1 MGRKYVVDTGFQSIG
16 TAAQDL
22 VEILCPADAVMIVHS
37 VNIDQTSEYTA
48 AEAEKL
54 QITYKRARGSYT
66 SGSGGGSVTPALLEY
81 GDAAAGIT
89 AERNNTTQASA
100 GSGGLDTLFTDVWDV
115 LAGYDFT
122 PIPELRLIFSPS
134 QALVISV
141 SATND
146 TITTARCRV
155 IVEELG
161 G

>member
-1 MGRKYVVDTGFQSIG
+1 MGRKYVIDTGFQSIG

-54 QITYKRARGSYT
+54 QLTFKRAAGAFT
-66 SGSGGGSVTPALLEY
+66 SGNGTSVTPAVLEF

-89 AERNNTTQASA
+89 AERNATSQAAA
-100 GSGGLDTLFTDVWDV
+100 GSGTLTTIFTDVWDV